1 VDKYCVSHVLKSK
14 KLNPNQIELFLLN
27 LGIFSHCTIDEIKI
41 NNTMY
46 ERPGGPACY
55 CSIAAK
61 NLGFDVELHT
71 KFGPDYT
78 YTDNLRKNKIKFE
91 NAQSQKNT
99 TRFLLEIDGTD
110 RTLWIKN
117 SCEQIDYT
125 KTNCDGL
132 LISPVFNEIS
142 FDVLAKI
149 KSDAKLV
156 ALDPQGFLRRSG
168 PDGKISFERTNLDL
182 TNITVLKSDPSEVY
196 NLTGLEGIEGAKLL
210 HKKVEHLLYTN
221 KREVSLFYK
230 NKRYSITLPNM
241 SIYDTVGVGDI
252 FTATYCCTMLK
263 EKDALWALS
272 FAGGAAQAALE
283 SKKVGL
289 DKIPPKAATQTNA
302 SYYYNIIKFEDV

>member
-1 VDKYCVSHVLKSK
+1 MR
-14 KLNPNQIELFLLN
+14 

-41 NNTMY
+41 NNAIY

-55 CSIAAK
+55 CGVAAR

-78 YTDNLRKNKIKFE
+78 YSDYLKQHKIKFE

-99 TRFLLEIDGTD
+99 TRFMLEINDTD
-110 RTLWIKN
+110 RNLWIKN
-117 SCEQIDYT
+117 SCEKIEYA
-125 KTNCDGL
+125 KTDSDGI
-132 LISPVFNEIS
+132 LISPVFDEIS
-142 FDVLAKI
+142 HDTLEKL

-156 ALDPQGFLRRSG
+156 ALDPQGFLRHAG
-168 PDGKISFERTNLDL
+168 PDGKITFEKTNLDL
-182 TNITVLKSDPSEVY
+182 TNITVLKSDPGEVY
-196 NLTGLEGIEGAKLL
+196 HLTGVEGFDGAKLL

-241 SIYDTVGVGDI
+241 DIYDTVGVGDI

-283 SKKVGL
+283 SKQVGL

-302 SYYYNIIKFEDV
+302 SYYYNIMKFEDV

>member
-1 VDKYCVSHVLKSK
+1 MRLAV
-14 KLNPNQIELFLLN
+14 
-27 LGIFSHCTIDEIKI
+27 FSHCTIDEINI
-41 NNTMY
+41 DGNVY

-55 CSIAAK
+55 CGGAAR

-78 YTDNLRKNKIKFE
+78 NVEYFQKNKIQIE

-99 TRFLLEIDGTD
+99 TRFRLDITGAD

-117 SCEQIDYT
+117 I
-125 KTNCDGL
+125 CDGIEYSKTGSDGI
-132 LISPVFNEIS
+132 LISPVFDEIS
-142 FDVLAKI
+142 ADTLEKL

-156 ALDPQGFLRRSG
+156 ALDPQGFLRRKG
-168 PDGKISFERTNLDL
+168 PDGLVSFERTSLNLDG
-182 TNITVLKSDPSEVY
+182 ISILKSDPNEVY
-196 NLTGLEGIEGAKLL
+196 QLTGVEGVNGAKLL

-230 NKRYSITLPNM
+230 NKQYSITLPNM
-241 SIYDTVGVGDI
+241 DIYDTVGVGDI

-283 SKKVGL
+283 SKEIGL
-289 DKIPPKAATQTNA
+289 DKIPQKGATQTNA
-302 SYYYNIIKFEDV
+302 SYYYNIMKFTDI